1 MAGSRLAGE
10 EDSRPWLEPVEP
22 EEEPSGPSLGRP
34 IVLAI
39 LAILILGAVVAGYSW
54 WSGQGA
60 TEGDGEL
67 IPAPPGPYKVKPDDP
82 GGMEIAGEGD
92 TAFAASAGADPKGR
106 IDMSAVPEAP
116 MVAAPKAAPGKAAP
130 GTAAAEKAAPAQAG
144 DSSIQLG
151 AFSSQA
157 AAEAAWKALSGRF
170 KYLEPLTHSIVPV
183 QMGDRTLYRLRA
195 GGPDAAGICG
205 RLQVA
210 GEDCVTLN

>member
-22 EEEPSGPSLGRP
+22 EEEPSGRSLGKP
-34 IVLAI
+34 ILLAI
-39 LAILILGAVVAGYSW
+39 LAILLLGAVVAGYSW

-67 IPAPPGPYKVKPDDP
+67 IPAPPGPYKVKPADP

-116 MVAAPKAAPGKAAP
+116 MVAAPKTPGNA
-130 GTAAAEKAAPAQAG
+130 TPAQG
-144 DSSIQLG
+144 GESSIQLG
-151 AFSSQA
+151 AFSSEA

-183 QMGDRTLYRLRA
+183 QMDDKTLYRLRA

-205 RLQVA
+205 RLRIA

>member
-1 MAGSRLAGE
+1 MAGTRLGRE

-22 EEEPSGPSLGRP
+22 EEEPTGGSLGKP
-34 IVLAI
+34 IMLAI
-39 LAILILGAVVAGYSW
+39 VAILLLGAVVAGYSW

-67 IPAPPGPYKVKPDDP
+67 IAAPPGPYKIKPSDP

-92 TAFAASAGADPKGR
+92 TAFAASEGADPKGR

-130 GTAAAEKAAPAQAG
+130 GKAAPGKAAPAQAG
-144 DSSIQLG
+144 GSSIQLG
-151 AFSSQA
+151 AFSSEA
-157 AAEAAWKALSGRF
+157 AAEAAWKALSARF

-183 QMGDRTLYRLRA
+183 QMGDKTLYRLRA
-195 GGPDAAGICG
+195 SGPDAAGICG

-210 GEDCVTLN
+210 GESCLSLG